1 MGVLSNAWRTMVTYT
16 RVKYES
22 VKGAFRRIFNSSEQK
37 ENTLRRADS
46 GTHSQI
52 SVGDLV
58 HENLFQLG
66 VSHFDQFQDLGRPDN
81 IEKAIECF
89 SRALELTPDGHPR
102 LSDLHANLG
111 ASYGSRYRRFGE
123 ISDLHKTIESASR
136 ALAITPSG
144 HPDLP
149 NRHGNLGTTYTDR
162 YRRLGEI
169 ADLEKSIEHRSRAL
183 TLTPEGHPDL
193 PRRHAGLSVSYSD
206 RYRRFGELA
215 DLERVIECHSRAI
228 ALTPDGDPDLPD
240 RHAALGASYS
250 DRYLRLGE
258 IADLEKAIES
268 HSRALAL
275 TPDGHPDLSDR
286 YAGLGVSYT
295 NRYRRLGGLA
305 DLEKAIE
312 CDSCAL
318 ELTPDG
324 HPDLPTRHSAL
335 GASYSDRHQRLGE
348 LTDLEKV
355 IECHSSALA
364 LTPDGHPDLQDRH
377 TNMGVSYADRYQ
389 RLGEIAD
396 LEKTIE
402 HYSHALALTPDG
414 HPDLPDRHGN
424 LGTAYSDQ
432 YRRLSKIADLE
443 KSIEHNLHA
452 LTLTP
457 EGHPD
462 LLGRH
467 AALGVSYNDK
477 YRHLGKLADL
487 ESAIKWQSSA
497 LTLTPDDHPGMPD
510 RYSNLGLSYGDRYR
524 HLGEPLDLEKA
535 VEYHSRALE
544 LTPDG
549 HQQLSFRHYNRATSC
564 HEQYQRTN
572 DPSHLDISLRSFRRA
587 SQLLNGPP
595 RDVFK
600 NALRWA
606 NLASKHSY
614 LDCMEAFRSTIDLLP
629 HFLWLGSK
637 TTQRYYDISIAEN
650 LALKAAS
657 AAILSSEYA
666 LALEWLEHAR
676 CVVWNQSLTLRSPVD
691 VLHASHPDLAT
702 QLQSISQQLHHV
714 NSQPPSSQS
723 AADTPERRHRLAREY
738 NDLVAQVHKLPGF
751 ENFLL
756 PTQTNELIKAAR
768 NGPIVVINC
777 GEDRCD
783 ALLVMPGSSEIA
795 CIPLP
800 GFTGAKAKRTRIE
813 MDKSI
818 RNRRSSERG
827 IERRPLQEEELDFQN
842 VLADLWYEIVK
853 PVLDFLGYTHESG
866 LEPKS
871 MPHITWCPTGALSFL
886 PLHAA
891 GDYSRPQSRVFDHV
905 ISSYTPTLTA
915 LLSSSSSALYGTS
928 RVLIV
933 GQEATPGHQ
942 QLPGTKQELECIVRH
957 MQGRVEYS
965 QLLGNQ
971 ATKTGNAH
979 DPTESG
985 FFLHDGT
992 LELALINQ
1000 RLLKNK
1006 GLAFLSAC
1014 QTATGDEKLPDE
1026 AIHLASGM
1034 LITGYSS
1041 VIATMWSVYDEDA
1054 PMVADRV
1061 YAQLM
1066 KDGKIGNG
1074 EAGRALHGAVAELRD
1089 KVGEREFSHWVP
1101 YIHIGS

>member
-1 MGVLSNAWRTMVTYT
+1 MFFSCART
-16 RVKYES
+16 
-22 VKGAFRRIFNSSEQK
+22 
-37 ENTLRRADS
+37 D
-46 GTHSQI
+46 
-52 SVGDLV
+52 
-58 HENLFQLG
+58 
-66 VSHFDQFQDLGRPDN
+66 
-81 IEKAIECF
+81 
-89 SRALELTPDGHPR
+89 PDGHPR

-149 NRHGNLGTTYTDR
+149 NRHGNLARHILID
-162 YRRLGEI
+162 I
-169 ADLEKSIEHRSRAL
+169 DASAKSPTSKNQSNTGRVPSLSLLKATRTCRA
-183 TLTPEGHPDL
+183 
-193 PRRHAGLSVSYSD
+193 
-206 RYRRFGELA
+206 LA

-228 ALTPDGDPDLPD
+228 ALTPDGDPNLPD
-240 RHAALGASYS
+240 RHAALGVSYS
-250 DRYLRLGE
+250 DRYLRLGK
-258 IADLEKAIES
+258 IADLEKAIECD
-268 HSRALAL
+268 SRALAL
-275 TPDGHPDLSDR
+275 TPDGHPDLPDR
-286 YAGLGVSYT
+286 HASL
-295 NRYRRLGGLA
+295 
-305 DLEKAIE
+305 AIE
-312 CDSCAL
+312 CDSRAL

-324 HPDLPTRHSAL
+324 HPDLPGRHSAL

-402 HYSHALALTPDG
+402 HYSVHLLSLPIPTQICQTDMNAIKSQSSALALTPDG
-414 HPDLPDRHGN
+414 HPD
-424 LGTAYSDQ
+424 
-432 YRRLSKIADLE
+432 
-443 KSIEHNLHA
+443 
-452 LTLTP
+452 
-457 EGHPD
+457 
-462 LLGRH
+462 
-467 AALGVSYNDK
+467 
-477 YRHLGKLADL
+477 
-487 ESAIKWQSSA
+487 
-497 LTLTPDDHPGMPD
+497 MPD

-524 HLGEPLDLEKA
+524 HLGEPLDLDKA
-535 VEYHSRALE
+535 VEYHSRALD

-549 HQQLSFRHYNRATSC
+549 HQQLSFRYYNRATSC

-572 DPSHLDISLRSFRRA
+572 DPSHLDISL
-587 SQLLNGPP
+587 
-595 RDVFK
+595 
-600 NALRWA
+600 
-606 NLASKHSY
+606 H
-614 LDCMEAFRSTIDLLP
+614 
-629 HFLWLGSK
+629 H
-637 TTQRYYDISIAEN
+637 QRYYDISIAEN

-657 AAILSSEYA
+657 AAILSSEYT

-676 CVVWNQSLTLRSPVD
+676 CVVWNQSLMLRSPVD

-723 AADTPERRHRLAREY
+723 ATDTPERRHRLAREY

-853 PVLDFLGYTHESG
+853 PVLDFLGHTWFRTQKYAAYNMVPNWGTIIPPSACCRRLQPATIKGVRPRHII
-866 LEPKS
+866 LH
-871 MPHITWCPTGALSFL
+871 PHPYCSSLLVFQCVVSHLPGA
-886 PLHAA
+886 
-891 GDYSRPQSRVFDHV
+891 YRRPR
-905 ISSYTPTLTA
+905 SYTR
-915 LLSSSSSALYGTS
+915 SSA
-928 RVLIV
+928 
-933 GQEATPGHQ
+933 AA
-942 QLPGTKQELECIVRH
+942 GTKQELECIVRH
-957 MQGRVEYS
+957 MQGRVGYS

-971 ATKTGNAH
+971 ATKTGVLDAMEEHNWVHLACHAHQNAH

-1000 RLLKNK
+1000 RSLKNK

>member
-136 ALAITPSG
+136 ALAIAPSG

-510 RYSNLGLSYGDRYR
+510 RY
-524 HLGEPLDLEKA
+524 
-535 VEYHSRALE
+535 
-544 LTPDG
+544 T
-549 HQQLSFRHYNRATSC
+549 
-564 HEQYQRTN
+564 
-572 DPSHLDISLRSFRRA
+572 
-587 SQLLNGPP
+587 
-595 RDVFK
+595 
-600 NALRWA
+600 
-606 NLASKHSY
+606 
-614 LDCMEAFRSTIDLLP
+614 
-629 HFLWLGSK
+629 
-637 TTQRYYDISIAEN
+637 EN

-905 ISSYTPTLTA
+905 ISSYTTTLTA

-971 ATKTGNAH
+971 ATKTGVLDAMEEHNWVHLACHAHQNAH

-1000 RLLKNK
+1000 RSLKNK